1 MVKGDFDKKVNSVIE
16 KLESDYSYISI
27 TKEHLKALI
36 TSDVDLNTIEK
47 KLKNYC
53 ESEVKEKLDSN
64 NSVEVIDSFI
74 KDKLKF
80 NTKIEHNI
88 IKLKKLGAFLSRYDY
103 ILDID
108 VLNKLVTSNA
118 YLDKLFK
125 EISLSQTESSE
136 SKISSIIA
144 EDSFI
149 SSLIEG
155 YCCLNN
161 IQIQDELDDLEE
173 DCYTD
178 NLKIYFQEIRK
189 YHLLTKEEEI
199 NLFYEYNSGSISAKK
214 KLIESNLRLVIP
226 IAKKYK
232 YHGLSFEDLIQ
243 EGNIGLMTSIEKFDV
258 TKGYKLSTYAT
269 WWIRQ
274 AIVRSLEKK
283 GRMIQLPS
291 RRVQRISKYN
301 RISEELEK
309 NLGREP
315 TIAEM
320 SKAMHLSYNTTLEVY
335 NERNHPTSLNAM
347 VSCEET
353 KELGEFVPSDFEVD
367 QDINNKMA
375 NNDIEKIMLE
385 TLSEREKKV
394 LMLSFGFDEN
404 KEMTLEEISEALGI
418 SKEGV
423 RKIEK
428 RSLNKIRKNRET
440 KYLAYYMNSP
450 KTSQENLH
458 KLTNSDSST
467 GCYIS
472 TDSLITYINTKY
484 QKNYDKDILNVLL
497 LDLAEDEYNNI
508 LERYNSDFIEKD
520 MGEFQSD
527 IKKLFHTRVLPRIK
541 IIIEN
546 ERLGKSVKYR
556 KDKKLEKEK
565 YYDVITSGEFA
576 QSLKKLPKD
585 TLTIATEKFQN
596 IPTREIARQ
605 FSISEEDVLRKTST
619 VLKIIKNKIEEPLN
633 KNDCKVKIYKK

>member
-16 KLESDYSYISI
+16 KLVSDYSYISI

-74 KDKLKF
+74 KNKLKF
-80 NTKIEHNI
+80 NTKFEHNI
-88 IKLKKLGAFLSRYDY
+88 RELKKLGVFLSKYDY

-108 VLNKLVTSNA
+108 ALNQLVTSNG
-118 YLDKLFK
+118 YLDELFK

-136 SKISSIIA
+136 SKISSTITD
-144 EDSFI
+144 DSFI
-149 SSLIEG
+149 SSLVEG

-173 DCYTD
+173 DCTD
-178 NLKIYFQEIRK
+178 NLKIYFQEISK
-189 YHLLTKEEEI
+189 YPLLTKEEER
-199 NLFYEYNSGSISAKK
+199 NLFYEYNSGSVSAKK
-214 KLIESNLRLVIP
+214 KLIESNLRLVIS

-243 EGNIGLMTSIEKFDV
+243 EGNIGLMTSIEKFDA

-274 AIVRSLEKK
+274 AIVRSLETK

-291 RRVQRISKYN
+291 RRVQRINKYN

-309 NLGREP
+309 DLGREP

-320 SKAMHLSYNTTLEVY
+320 SKAMRLSYSTILEVY
-335 NERNHPTSLNAM
+335 NERNYPTSLNAM
-347 VSCEET
+347 VSCEDT
-353 KELGEFVPSDFEVD
+353 KELGEFVSSDFEVD

-385 TLSEREKKV
+385 TLNEREKKV
-394 LMLSFGFDEN
+394 LMLRFGFDEN
-404 KEMTLEEISEALGI
+404 KEMTWEEISEALGI
-418 SKEGV
+418 SKEGA

-428 RSLNKIRKNRET
+428 RSLNKIRRNRKT
-440 KYLAYYMNSP
+440 KYLAYYMDSP

-458 KLTNSDSST
+458 KLISSDSLTSH
-467 GCYIS
+467 YIS

-484 QKNYDKDILNVLL
+484 KKNYDKDILNVLL
-497 LDLAEDEYNNI
+497 LDLAEDEYNI
-508 LERYNSDFIEKD
+508 IFERYNSDFIEKD
-520 MGEFQSD
+520 MGEFQSE
-527 IKKLFHTRVLPRIK
+527 INKLFHTRVLPRIK

-546 ERLGKSVKYR
+546 ERLGKSAKYR
-556 KDKKLEKEK
+556 KDKKLVKEK
-565 YYDVITSGEFA
+565 YYDAITSGEFA
-576 QSLKKLPKD
+576 QSLEKLPKD
-585 TLTIATEKFQN
+585 ILTIATEKFQN

-605 FSISEEDVLRKTST
+605 FSISEEDVLRNTST
-619 VLKIIKNKIEEPLN
+619 VLKLIKNKIEEPLS
-633 KNDCKVKIYKK
+633 KNDCKVKTYRK

>member
-161 IQIQDELDDLEE
+161 IQIQDKLDDLEE
-173 DCYTD
+173 DCYAD

-274 AIVRSLEKK
+274 AITRAIADQARTIRIPVHMVETINRLKK
-283 GRMIQLPS
+283 VQSQLLHENGVEP
-291 RRVQRISKYN
+291 
-301 RISEELEK
+301 SEEL
-309 NLGREP
+309 
-315 TIAEM
+315 IAEKM
-320 SKAMHLSYNTTLEVY
+320 DLPVERVREIMRVAQEPVSMETPIGPEEDSRLMDFIRDEDALAPDEAALKTITNEDIDGVLKTLTP
-335 NERNHPTSLNAM
+335 R
-347 VSCEET
+347 EESVIR
-353 KELGEFVPSDFEVD
+353 LRFGL
-367 QDINNKMA
+367 QDG
-375 NNDIEKIMLE
+375 
-385 TLSEREKKV
+385 RCH
-394 LMLSFGFDEN
+394 
-404 KEMTLEEISEALGI
+404 TLEEVGSEF
-418 SKEGV
+418 
-423 RKIEK
+423 
-428 RSLNKIRKNRET
+428 
-440 KYLAYYMNSP
+440 
-450 KTSQENLH
+450 
-458 KLTNSDSST
+458 
-467 GCYIS
+467 
-472 TDSLITYINTKY
+472 
-484 QKNYDKDILNVLL
+484 NV
-497 LDLAEDEYNNI
+497 
-508 LERYNSDFIEKD
+508 
-520 MGEFQSD
+520 
-527 IKKLFHTRVLPRIK
+527 
-541 IIIEN
+541 
-546 ERLGKSVKYR
+546 
-556 KDKKLEKEK
+556 
-565 YYDVITSGEFA
+565 
-576 QSLKKLPKD
+576 
-585 TLTIATEKFQN
+585 
-596 IPTREIARQ
+596 TRERIRQ
-605 FSISEEDVLRKTST
+605 IEAKALRKLRHPVRS
-619 VLKIIKNKIEEPLN
+619 NKFKER
-633 KNDCKVKIYKK
+633 

>member
-16 KLESDYSYISI
+16 KLVSDYSYISI

-36 TSDVDLNTIEK
+36 TSDIDLNTIER

-53 ESEVKEKLDSN
+53 ESEVKEKLDSDK
-64 NSVEVIDSFI
+64 SVEVIDSFI
-74 KDKLKF
+74 KNKLKF
-80 NTKIEHNI
+80 NTKFEHNI
-88 IKLKKLGAFLSRYDY
+88 RELKKLGVFLSKYDY

-108 VLNKLVTSNA
+108 ALNQLVTSNG
-118 YLDKLFK
+118 YLDELFK

-136 SKISSIIA
+136 SKISSTITD
-144 EDSFI
+144 DSFI
-149 SSLIEG
+149 SSLVEG

-173 DCYTD
+173 DCTD
-178 NLKIYFQEIRK
+178 NLKIYFQEISK
-189 YHLLTKEEEI
+189 YPLLTKEEER
-199 NLFYEYNSGSISAKK
+199 NLFYEYNSGSVSAKK
-214 KLIESNLRLVIP
+214 KLIESNLRLVIS

-243 EGNIGLMTSIEKFDV
+243 EGNIGLMTSIEKFDA

-274 AIVRSLEKK
+274 AIVRSLETK

-291 RRVQRISKYN
+291 RRVQRINKYN

-309 NLGREP
+309 DLGREP

-320 SKAMHLSYNTTLEVY
+320 SKAMRLSYSTILEVY
-335 NERNHPTSLNAM
+335 NERNYPTSLNAM
-347 VSCEET
+347 VSCEDT
-353 KELGEFVPSDFEVD
+353 KELGEFVSSDFEVD

-385 TLSEREKKV
+385 TLNEREKKV
-394 LMLSFGFDEN
+394 LMLRFGFDEN
-404 KEMTLEEISEALGI
+404 KEMTWEEISEALGI
-418 SKEGV
+418 SKEGA

-428 RSLNKIRKNRET
+428 RSLNKIRRNRKT
-440 KYLAYYMNSP
+440 KYLAYYMDSP

-458 KLTNSDSST
+458 KLISGDSLTSH
-467 GCYIS
+467 YIS

-484 QKNYDKDILNVLL
+484 KKNYDKDILNVLL
-497 LDLAEDEYNNI
+497 LDLAEDEYNI
-508 LERYNSDFIEKD
+508 IFERYNSDFIEKD
-520 MGEFQSD
+520 MGEFQSE
-527 IKKLFHTRVLPRIK
+527 INKLFHTRVLPRIK

-546 ERLGKSVKYR
+546 EQLGKSAKYR
-556 KDKKLEKEK
+556 KDKKLVKEK
-565 YYDVITSGEFA
+565 YYDAITSGEFA
-576 QSLKKLPKD
+576 QSLEKLPKD
-585 TLTIATEKFQN
+585 ILTIATEKFQN

>member
-16 KLESDYSYISI
+16 KLVSDYSYISI

-88 IKLKKLGAFLSRYDY
+88 IKLKKLGVFLSRYDY

-108 VLNKLVTSNA
+108 VLNKLVTSNG
-118 YLDKLFK
+118 YLDELFK

-136 SKISSIIA
+136 SKISSTITD
-144 EDSFI
+144 DSFI
-149 SSLIEG
+149 SSLVEG

-173 DCYTD
+173 DCTD
-178 NLKIYFQEIRK
+178 NLKIYFQEISK
-189 YHLLTKEEEI
+189 YPLLTKEEER
-199 NLFYEYNSGSISAKK
+199 NLFYEYNSGSVSAKK
-214 KLIESNLRLVIP
+214 KLIESNLRLVIS

-243 EGNIGLMTSIEKFDV
+243 EGNIGLMTSIEKFDA

-274 AIVRSLEKK
+274 AIVRSLETK

-291 RRVQRISKYN
+291 RRVQRINKYN

-309 NLGREP
+309 DLGREP

-320 SKAMHLSYNTTLEVY
+320 SKAMRLSYSTILEVY
-335 NERNHPTSLNAM
+335 NERNYPTSLNAM
-347 VSCEET
+347 VSCEDT
-353 KELGEFVPSDFEVD
+353 KELGEFVSSDFEVD

-385 TLSEREKKV
+385 TLNEREKKV
-394 LMLSFGFDEN
+394 LMLRFGFDEN
-404 KEMTLEEISEALGI
+404 KEMTWEEISEALGI
-418 SKEGV
+418 SKEGA

-428 RSLNKIRKNRET
+428 RSLNKIRRNRKT
-440 KYLAYYMNSP
+440 KYLAYYMDSP

-458 KLTNSDSST
+458 KLISGDSLTSH
-467 GCYIS
+467 YIS

-484 QKNYDKDILNVLL
+484 KKNYDKDILNVLL
-497 LDLAEDEYNNI
+497 LDLAEDEYNI
-508 LERYNSDFIEKD
+508 IFERYNSDFIEKD
-520 MGEFQSD
+520 MGEFQSE
-527 IKKLFHTRVLPRIK
+527 INKLFHTRVLPRIK

-546 ERLGKSVKYR
+546 EQLGKSAKYR
-556 KDKKLEKEK
+556 KDKKLVKEK
-565 YYDVITSGEFA
+565 YYDAITSGEFA
-576 QSLKKLPKD
+576 QSLEKLPKD
-585 TLTIATEKFQN
+585 ILTIATEKFQN

-605 FSISEEDVLRKTST
+605 FSISEEDVLRNTST
-619 VLKIIKNKIEEPLN
+619 VLKLIKNKIEEPLN
-633 KNDCKVKIYKK
+633 KNDCKVKTYRK

>member
-16 KLESDYSYISI
+16 KLVSDYSYISI

-74 KDKLKF
+74 KNKLKF
-80 NTKIEHNI
+80 NTKFEHNI
-88 IKLKKLGAFLSRYDY
+88 RELKKLGVFLSKYDY

-108 VLNKLVTSNA
+108 ALNQLVTSNG
-118 YLDKLFK
+118 YLDELFK

-136 SKISSIIA
+136 SKISSTITD
-144 EDSFI
+144 DSFI
-149 SSLIEG
+149 SSLVEG

-173 DCYTD
+173 DCTD
-178 NLKIYFQEIRK
+178 NLKIYFQEISK
-189 YHLLTKEEEI
+189 YPLLTKEEER
-199 NLFYEYNSGSISAKK
+199 NLFYEYNSGSVSAKK
-214 KLIESNLRLVIP
+214 KLIESNLRLVIS

-243 EGNIGLMTSIEKFDV
+243 EGNIGLMTSIEKFDA

-274 AIVRSLEKK
+274 AIVRSLETK

-291 RRVQRISKYN
+291 RRVQRINKYN

-309 NLGREP
+309 DLGRKP

-320 SKAMHLSYNTTLEVY
+320 SKAMRLSYSTILEVY
-335 NERNHPTSLNAM
+335 NERNYPTSLNAM
-347 VSCEET
+347 VSCEDT
-353 KELGEFVPSDFEVD
+353 KELGEFVSSDFEVD

-385 TLSEREKKV
+385 TLNEREKKV
-394 LMLSFGFDEN
+394 LMLRFGFDEN
-404 KEMTLEEISEALGI
+404 KEMTWEEISEALGI
-418 SKEGV
+418 SKEGA

-428 RSLNKIRKNRET
+428 RSLNKIRRNRKT
-440 KYLAYYMNSP
+440 KYLAYYMDSP

-458 KLTNSDSST
+458 KLISGDSLTSH
-467 GCYIS
+467 YIS

-484 QKNYDKDILNVLL
+484 KKNYDKDILNVLL
-497 LDLAEDEYNNI
+497 LDLAEDEYNI
-508 LERYNSDFIEKD
+508 IFERYNSDFIEKD
-520 MGEFQSD
+520 MGEFQSE
-527 IKKLFHTRVLPRIK
+527 INKLFHTRVLPRIK

-546 ERLGKSVKYR
+546 EQLGKSAKYR
-556 KDKKLEKEK
+556 KDKKLVKEK
-565 YYDVITSGEFA
+565 YYDAITSGEFA
-576 QSLKKLPKD
+576 QSLEKLPKD
-585 TLTIATEKFQN
+585 ILTIATEKFQN

-605 FSISEEDVLRKTST
+605 FSISEEDVLRNTST

-633 KNDCKVKIYKK
+633 KNDCKVKTYRK

>member
-1 MVKGDFDKKVNSVIE
+1 MVKGDFDKKVDSVIE

-36 TSDVDLNTIEK
+36 ASDIDLNTIER

-53 ESEVKEKLDSN
+53 ESEVKEKLDSDK
-64 NSVEVIDSFI
+64 SVEVIDSFI
-74 KDKLKF
+74 KNKLKF
-80 NTKIEHNI
+80 NTKFEHNI
-88 IKLKKLGAFLSRYDY
+88 RELKKLGVFLSKYDY

-108 VLNKLVTSNA
+108 ALNQLVTSNG
-118 YLDKLFK
+118 YLDELFK

-136 SKISSIIA
+136 SKISSTITD
-144 EDSFI
+144 DSFI
-149 SSLIEG
+149 SSLVEG

-173 DCYTD
+173 DCTD
-178 NLKIYFQEIRK
+178 NLKIYFQEISK
-189 YHLLTKEEEI
+189 YPLLTKEEER
-199 NLFYEYNSGSISAKK
+199 NLFYEYNSGSVSAKK
-214 KLIESNLRLVIP
+214 KLIESNLRLVIS

-243 EGNIGLMTSIEKFDV
+243 EGNIGLMTSIEKFDA

-274 AIVRSLEKK
+274 AIVRSLETK

-291 RRVQRISKYN
+291 KRVQRINKYN

-309 NLGREP
+309 KLGREP

-320 SKAMHLSYNTTLEVY
+320 SKAMRLSYSTILEVY
-335 NERNHPTSLNAM
+335 NERNYPTSLNAM
-347 VSCEET
+347 VSCEDT
-353 KELGEFVPSDFEVD
+353 KELGEFVSSDFEVD

-385 TLSEREKKV
+385 TLNEREKKV
-394 LMLSFGFDEN
+394 LMLRFGFDEN
-404 KEMTLEEISEALGI
+404 KEMTWEEISEALGI
-418 SKEGV
+418 SKEGA

-428 RSLNKIRKNRET
+428 RSLNKIRRNRKT
-440 KYLAYYMNSP
+440 KYLAYYMDSP

-458 KLTNSDSST
+458 KLISSDSLTSH
-467 GCYIS
+467 YIS
-472 TDSLITYINTKY
+472 TGSLITYINTKY
-484 QKNYDKDILNVLL
+484 KKNYDKDILNVLL
-497 LDLAEDEYNNI
+497 LDLAEDEYNI
-508 LERYNSDFIEKD
+508 IFERYNSDFIEKD
-520 MGEFQSD
+520 MGEFQSE
-527 IKKLFHTRVLPRIK
+527 INKLFHTRVLPRIK

-546 ERLGKSVKYR
+546 EQLGKSAKYR

-565 YYDVITSGEFA
+565 YYDAITSGEFA
-576 QSLKKLPKD
+576 QSLEKLPKD
-585 TLTIATEKFQN
+585 ILTIATEKFQN

-605 FSISEEDVLRKTST
+605 FSISEEDVLRNTST
-619 VLKIIKNKIEEPLN
+619 VLKLIKNKIEEPLN
-633 KNDCKVKIYKK
+633 KNDCKVKTYRK

>member
-16 KLESDYSYISI
+16 KLVSDYSYISI

-36 TSDVDLNTIEK
+36 TSDADLNTIEK

-53 ESEVKEKLDSN
+53 ESEVKEKLDSDK
-64 NSVEVIDSFI
+64 SVEVIDSFI
-74 KDKLKF
+74 KNKLKF
-80 NTKIEHNI
+80 NTKFEHNI
-88 IKLKKLGAFLSRYDY
+88 RELKKLGVFLSKYDY

-108 VLNKLVTSNA
+108 ALNQLVTSNG
-118 YLDKLFK
+118 YLDELFK

-136 SKISSIIA
+136 SKISSTITD
-144 EDSFI
+144 DSFI
-149 SSLIEG
+149 SSLVEG

-173 DCYTD
+173 DCTD
-178 NLKIYFQEIRK
+178 NLKIYFQEISK
-189 YHLLTKEEEI
+189 YPLLTKEEER
-199 NLFYEYNSGSISAKK
+199 NLFYEYNSGSVSAKK
-214 KLIESNLRLVIP
+214 KLIESNLRLVIS

-243 EGNIGLMTSIEKFDV
+243 EGNIGLMTSIEKFDA

-274 AIVRSLEKK
+274 AIVRSLETK

-291 RRVQRISKYN
+291 RRVQRINKYN

-309 NLGREP
+309 DLGREP

-320 SKAMHLSYNTTLEVY
+320 SKAMRLSYSTILEVY
-335 NERNHPTSLNAM
+335 NERNYPTSLNAM
-347 VSCEET
+347 VSCEDT
-353 KELGEFVPSDFEVD
+353 KELGEFVSSDFEVD

-385 TLSEREKKV
+385 TLNEREKKV
-394 LMLSFGFDEN
+394 LMLRFGFDEN
-404 KEMTLEEISEALGI
+404 KEMTWEEISEALGI
-418 SKEGV
+418 SKEGA

-428 RSLNKIRKNRET
+428 RSLNKIRRNRKT
-440 KYLAYYMNSP
+440 KYLAYYMDSP

-458 KLTNSDSST
+458 KLISSDSLTSH
-467 GCYIS
+467 YIS

-484 QKNYDKDILNVLL
+484 KKNYNKDILNVLL
-497 LDLAEDEYNNI
+497 LDLAEDEYNI
-508 LERYNSDFIEKD
+508 IFERYNSDFIEKD
-520 MGEFQSD
+520 MGEFQSE
-527 IKKLFHTRVLPRIK
+527 INKLFHTRVLPRIK

-546 ERLGKSVKYR
+546 ERLGKSAKYR
-556 KDKKLEKEK
+556 KDKKLVKEK
-565 YYDVITSGEFA
+565 YYDAITSGEFA
-576 QSLKKLPKD
+576 QSLEKLPKD
-585 TLTIATEKFQN
+585 ILTIATEKFQN

-605 FSISEEDVLRKTST
+605 FSISEEDVLRNTST
-619 VLKIIKNKIEEPLN
+619 VLKLIKNKIEEPLS
-633 KNDCKVKIYKK
+633 KNDCKVKTYRK

>member
-1 MVKGDFDKKVNSVIE
+1 M
-16 KLESDYSYISI
+16 SDI
-27 TKEHLKALI
+27 
-36 TSDVDLNTIEK
+36 DLNTIER

-53 ESEVKEKLDSN
+53 ESEVKEKLDSDK
-64 NSVEVIDSFI
+64 SVEVIDSFI
-74 KDKLKF
+74 KNKLKF
-80 NTKIEHNI
+80 NTKFEHNI
-88 IKLKKLGAFLSRYDY
+88 RELKKLGVFLSKYDY

-108 VLNKLVTSNA
+108 ALNQLVTSNG
-118 YLDKLFK
+118 YLDELFK

-136 SKISSIIA
+136 SKISSTITD
-144 EDSFI
+144 DSFI
-149 SSLIEG
+149 SSLVEG

-173 DCYTD
+173 DCTD

-189 YHLLTKEEEI
+189 YPLLTKEEER
-199 NLFYEYNSGSISAKK
+199 NLFYEYNSGSVSAKK
-214 KLIESNLRLVIP
+214 KLIESNLRLVIS

-243 EGNIGLMTSIEKFDV
+243 EGNIGLMTSIEKFDA

-274 AIVRSLEKK
+274 AIVRSLETK

-291 RRVQRISKYN
+291 KRVQRINKYN

-309 NLGREP
+309 KLGREP

-320 SKAMHLSYNTTLEVY
+320 SKAMRLSYSTILEVY
-335 NERNHPTSLNAM
+335 NERNYPTSLNAM
-347 VSCEET
+347 VGCEDT
-353 KELGEFVPSDFEVD
+353 KELGEFVSSDFEVD

-385 TLSEREKKV
+385 TLNEREKKV
-394 LMLSFGFDEN
+394 LMLRFGFDEN
-404 KEMTLEEISEALGI
+404 KEMTWEEISEALGI
-418 SKEGV
+418 SKEGA

-428 RSLNKIRKNRET
+428 RSLNKIRRNRKT
-440 KYLAYYMNSP
+440 KYLAYYMDSP

-458 KLTNSDSST
+458 KLISSDSLTSH
-467 GCYIS
+467 YIS

-484 QKNYDKDILNVLL
+484 KKNYDKDILNVLL
-497 LDLAEDEYNNI
+497 LDLAEDEYNI
-508 LERYNSDFIEKD
+508 IFERYNSDFIEKD
-520 MGEFQSD
+520 MGEFQSE
-527 IKKLFHTRVLPRIK
+527 INKLFHTRVLPRIK

-546 ERLGKSVKYR
+546 EQLGKSAKYR

-565 YYDVITSGEFA
+565 YYDAITSGEFA
-576 QSLKKLPKD
+576 QSLEKLPKD
-585 TLTIATEKFQN
+585 ILTIATEKFQN

-605 FSISEEDVLRKTST
+605 FSISEEDVLRNTST
-619 VLKIIKNKIEEPLN
+619 VLKLIKNKIEEPLN
-633 KNDCKVKIYKK
+633 KNDCKVKTYRK